1 VTERADLDAARA
13 AADALA
19 RGGFVVL
26 AESRADDAQGNLTL
40 AAQFATAATVGFLSA
55 NAQGLVRLCLTDER
69 CDALGL
75 TPLTSHGDEWQPT
88 AAISLRESDDRTGA
102 SDAERARTIQAA
114 ALDPSVGPADFLP
127 GGYVFPLRARPGGVL
142 RRASRTE
149 AAIDLVRAAGCVPA
163 AAMSLVMND
172 DGSVAQGPDLEA
184 YGRRHELPLV
194 TVADVIAFRRRSEK
208 LVERVTS
215 ARLPTRYGEFTAVG
229 FHESF
234 SGAHHVALVHGDVG
248 GAANVLVRVHT
259 DCITGD
265 VFGATTCTC
274 SETLHR
280 SLELIAAER
289 RGVLLYLVGGER
301 RLSRHGDW
309 GDVPPSPD
317 DEYGIGAQILAE
329 LGLTTIRVLTN
340 NPRTIVGLE
349 GFGLE
354 VVDEVPIPLGPV

>member
-1 VTERADLDAARA
+1 
-13 AADALA
+13 
-19 RGGFVVL
+19 
-26 AESRADDAQGNLTL
+26 
-40 AAQFATAATVGFLSA
+40 
-55 NAQGLVRLCLTDER
+55 
-69 CDALGL
+69 L
-75 TPLTSHGDEWQPT
+75 TPLTSHADHWQPT
-88 AAISLRESDDRTGA
+88 AAISLHDRDNPSGSHTGA
-102 SDAERARTIQAA
+102 SDADRARTIHAA
-114 ALDPSVGPADFLP
+114 ALDTSVGAADFLE

-149 AAIDLVRAAGCVPA
+149 AAIDLARAAGCVPA

-172 DGSVAQGPDLEA
+172 DGSVARGPELETYA
-184 YGRRHELPLV
+184 RRHDLPLV
-194 TVADVIAFRRRSEK
+194 AVADVIALRRRSEK

-234 SGAHHVALVHGDVG
+234 TGAYHVALVHGNVE
-248 GAANVLVRVHT
+248 GAADVLVRVHT
-259 DCITGD
+259 DCIVGD
-265 VFGATTCTC
+265 VFQATTCNC

-280 SLELIAAER
+280 SLKLIAAEP

-301 RLSRHGDW
+301 RLSRHGGW
-309 GDVPPSPD
+309 GGELASPD

-340 NPRTIVGLE
+340 NPRTILGLE

-354 VVDEVPIPLGPV
+354 VVGEVPIAAGAA